1 MNKQL
6 TIIYKSNAFSFLQ
19 RMRENN
25 IKCYYLSDDNV
36 HFMDLRDKF
45 ANNVE
50 INNLSGMFDEALQM
64 IKEPYLELMGQ
75 INKKF
80 DSMEWWGSVIASK
93 NSEST
98 PLLKNIVYL
107 FCAKRI
113 LTNSVNHIIFIVDSQ
128 ALSECISKFASDI
141 GYQVINHRNKLKRY
155 LNDVKFWVVLPIRI
169 TYFFIDSIQNR
180 FYAF

>member
-6 TIIYKSNAFSFLQ
+6 ILLSKNNALSILQ

-25 IKCYYLSDDNV
+25 KICYYLSDDNAY
-36 HFMDLRDKF
+36 FIDLKDKL
-45 ANNVE
+45 ANNIE
-50 INNLSGMFDEALQM
+50 INNLSGMFDKVLQE
-64 IKEPYLELMGQ
+64 IKEPYLELMAQ

-80 DSMEWWGSVIASK
+80 DSLEWWGSVIASK

-113 LTNSVNHIIFIVDSQ
+113 LTDSVNHIIFIKRNTSVCYSLFCKQ
-128 ALSECISKFASDI
+128 IHLS
-141 GYQVINHRNKLKRY
+141 
-155 LNDVKFWVVLPIRI
+155 
-169 TYFFIDSIQNR
+169 TYI
-180 FYAF
+180 